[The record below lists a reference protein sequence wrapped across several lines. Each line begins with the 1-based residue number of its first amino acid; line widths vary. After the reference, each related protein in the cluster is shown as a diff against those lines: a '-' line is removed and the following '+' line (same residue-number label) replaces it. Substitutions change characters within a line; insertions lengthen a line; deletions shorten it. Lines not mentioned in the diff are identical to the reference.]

1 MKINRQETYKGLIEK
16 ITSQNLLLQPQD
28 NERLSNLCGLLDEN
42 LRQIESYM
50 HVEISN
56 RGNSFTIKGDKQNV
70 PLTSSLIE
78 KLYVLSAEEELT
90 SKQLHMYMNNTSD
103 NTESMTDKI
112 ISDPDMISLKC
123 KKITIRPK
131 TKSQQEYVEAIIK
144 NDLTFG
150 IGSAGTGK
158 TYLAVACAIY
168 FLEKDL
174 INKIFLV
181 RPAIEAGEKL
191 GFLPGDLSEK
201 VNPYLQPI
209 YDALDEIV
217 GVERVTRLIE
227 KKIIEIAPLAYMRG
241 RTLNDAFIILDE
253 GQNTTIAQM
262 EMFLTRIGFGSKAVV
277 TGDTS
282 QIDLPRDSKSGLK
295 DCLEFMSNING
306 AHITNFKPNDVMRH
320 KIVKDIIREYD
331 KRKK

>member
-1 MKINRQETYKGLIEK
+1 MTEK
-16 ITSQNLLLQPQD
+16 LTHQNLVLQPQD
-28 NERLSNLCGLLDEN
+28 NVRLANLCGLLDEN

-50 HVEISN
+50 NVQISN
-56 RGNSFTIKGDKQNV
+56 RGNTFIIKGHKDIV
-70 PLTSSLIE
+70 SLTSELIE
-78 KLYVLSAEEELT
+78 RLYDISREEELT
-90 SKQLHMYMNNTSD
+90 SKQLHMYMNNTND
-103 NTESMTDKI
+103 NGSTTSGEAITNEESI
-112 ISDPDMISLKC
+112 IKC
-123 KKITIRPK
+123 RKLTIRPK
-131 TKSQQEYVEAIIK
+131 SKSQQEYISGIFN

-158 TYLAVACAIY
+158 TYLAAACAVY

-174 INKIFLV
+174 VKKIFLA

-209 YDALDEIV
+209 YDALYEII
-217 GVERVTRLIE
+217 GFDRVNKLIE
-227 KKIIEIAPLAYMRG
+227 KKVIEIAPLAYMRG

-262 EMFLTRIGFGSKAVV
+262 EMFLTRIGYGSKTVV

-282 QIDLPRDSKSGLK
+282 QIDLPRDIKSGLK
-295 DCLEFMSNING
+295 DCLEFIKNVKGS
-306 AHITNFKPNDVMRH
+306 HVTKFKTSDVMRH
-320 KIVKDIIREYD
+320 KIVKDIIKEYE

>member
-1 MKINRQETYKGLIEK
+1 MTEK
-16 ITSQNLLLQPQD
+16 LTHQNLVLQPQD
-28 NERLSNLCGLLDEN
+28 NVRLANLCGLLDEN

-50 HVEISN
+50 NVQISN
-56 RGNSFTIKGDKQNV
+56 RGNTFIIKGHKDIV
-70 PLTSSLIE
+70 PLTSELIE
-78 KLYVLSAEEELT
+78 KLYDISREEELT
-90 SKQLHMYMNNTSD
+90 SKQLHMYMNNTNDNGSAASD
-103 NTESMTDKI
+103 KTITNEESI
-112 ISDPDMISLKC
+112 IKC
-123 KKITIRPK
+123 RKITIRPK
-131 TKSQQEYVEAIIK
+131 SKSQQEYIK
-144 NDLTFG
+144 GIFSNDLSFG

-158 TYLAVACAIY
+158 TYLAVACAVY

-174 INKIFLV
+174 VKKIFLA

-209 YDALDEIV
+209 YDALYEII
-217 GVERVTRLIE
+217 GFDRVNKLIE
-227 KKIIEIAPLAYMRG
+227 KKVIEIAPLAYMRG

-262 EMFLTRIGFGSKAVV
+262 EMFLTRIGYGSKTFV

-282 QIDLPRDSKSGLK
+282 QIDLPSDIKSGLK
-295 DCLEFMSNING
+295 DCLEFIKNIKG
-306 AHITNFKPNDVMRH
+306 SHVTKFKTSDVMRH
-320 KIVKDIIREYD
+320 KIVKDIIKEYE

>member
-1 MKINRQETYKGLIEK
+1 MTEK
-16 ITSQNLLLQPQD
+16 ITHQNLVLQPQD
-28 NERLSNLCGLLDEN
+28 NERLANLCGLLDEN

-50 HVEISN
+50 NVQISN
-56 RGNSFTIKGDKQNV
+56 RGNKFIIKGHKDIV
-70 PLTSSLIE
+70 PMTSELIE
-78 KLYVLSAEEELT
+78 KLYDISSEEELT
-90 SKQLHMYMNNTSD
+90 SKQLHMYMNSNTNNILSTTKEKSSND
-103 NTESMTDKI
+103 EAVI
-112 ISDPDMISLKC
+112 KC
-123 KKITIRPK
+123 RKVTIRPK
-131 TKSQQEYVEAIIK
+131 SKSQREYINGIFN

-158 TYLAVACAIY
+158 TYLAVASAVY

-174 INKIFLV
+174 VKKIFLA

-209 YDALDEIV
+209 YDALYEII
-217 GVERVTRLIE
+217 GFERVNKLIE
-227 KKIIEIAPLAYMRG
+227 KKVIEIAPLAYMRG

-262 EMFLTRIGFGSKAVV
+262 EMFLTRIGYGSKTVV

-282 QIDLPRDSKSGLK
+282 QVDLPRDITSGLK
-295 DCLEFMSNING
+295 DCLEFIPKVKGSFV
-306 AHITNFKPNDVMRH
+306 TKFKASDVMRH
-320 KIVKDIIREYD
+320 KIVKDIIKEYE

>member
-1 MKINRQETYKGLIEK
+1 MTEK
-16 ITSQNLLLQPQD
+16 LTHQNLVLQPQD
-28 NERLSNLCGLLDEN
+28 NVRLANLCGLLDEN

-50 HVEISN
+50 NVQISN
-56 RGNSFTIKGDKQNV
+56 RGNTFIIKGHKDIV
-70 PLTSSLIE
+70 SLTSELIE
-78 KLYVLSAEEELT
+78 KLYDISREEELT
-90 SKQLHMYMNNTSD
+90 SKQLHMYMNNTNDNGSAASD
-103 NTESMTDKI
+103 KTITNEESIIKCRKI
-112 ISDPDMISLKC
+112 I
-123 KKITIRPK
+123 IRPK
-131 TKSQQEYVEAIIK
+131 SKSQQEYIRGIFS
-144 NDLTFG
+144 NDLSFG

-158 TYLAVACAIY
+158 TYLAVACAVY

-174 INKIFLV
+174 VKKIFLA

-209 YDALDEIV
+209 YDALYEII
-217 GVERVTRLIE
+217 GFDRVNKLIE
-227 KKIIEIAPLAYMRG
+227 KKVIEIAPLAYMRG

-262 EMFLTRIGFGSKAVV
+262 EMFLTRIGYGSKTVV

-282 QIDLPRDSKSGLK
+282 QIDLPRDIKSGLK
-295 DCLEFMSNING
+295 DCLEFIKNVKGS
-306 AHITNFKPNDVMRH
+306 HVTKFKTSDVMRH
-320 KIVKDIIREYD
+320 KIVKDIIKEYE

>member
-1 MKINRQETYKGLIEK
+1 MTEK
-16 ITSQNLLLQPQD
+16 LTHQNLVLQPQD
-28 NERLSNLCGLLDEN
+28 NVRLANLCGLLDEN

-50 HVEISN
+50 NVQISN
-56 RGNSFTIKGDKQNV
+56 RGNTFIIKGHKDIV
-70 PLTSSLIE
+70 SLTSELIE
-78 KLYVLSAEEELT
+78 KLYDISREEELT
-90 SKQLHMYMNNTSD
+90 SKQLHMYMNNTNDNGSAASD
-103 NTESMTDKI
+103 KTITNEESIIKCRKI
-112 ISDPDMISLKC
+112 I
-123 KKITIRPK
+123 IRPK
-131 TKSQQEYVEAIIK
+131 SKSQQEYIK
-144 NDLTFG
+144 GIFSNDLSFG

-158 TYLAVACAIY
+158 TYLAVACAVY

-174 INKIFLV
+174 VKKIFLA

-209 YDALDEIV
+209 YDALYEII
-217 GVERVTRLIE
+217 GFDRVNKLIE
-227 KKIIEIAPLAYMRG
+227 KKVIEIAPLAYMRG

-262 EMFLTRIGFGSKAVV
+262 EMFLTRIGYGSKTVV

-282 QIDLPRDSKSGLK
+282 QIDLPRDIKSGLK
-295 DCLEFMSNING
+295 DCLEFIKNIKG
-306 AHITNFKPNDVMRH
+306 SHVTKFKTSDVMRH
-320 KIVKDIIREYD
+320 KIVKDIIKEYE

>member
-1 MKINRQETYKGLIEK
+1 LTEK

-28 NERLSNLCGLLDEN
+28 NARLSNLCGLLDEN
-42 LRQIESYM
+42 LRQIETYM
-50 HVEISN
+50 SVQISN
-56 RGNSFTIKGDKQNV
+56 RGNSFIIKGDKQSV

-78 KLYVLSAEEELT
+78 KLYVISAEEELT

-103 NTESMTDKI
+103 DTETNTNKI
-112 ISDPDMISLKC
+112 IYESDDISLKC

-131 TKSQQEYVEAIIK
+131 SKSQQEYVKAIMD

-168 FLEKDL
+168 LLEKDA
-174 INKIFLV
+174 IKKIFLV

-209 YDALDEIV
+209 YDALDDV
-217 GVERVTRLIE
+217 LGAERVNKLIE
-227 KKIIEIAPLAYMRG
+227 KKVIEIAPLAYMRG
-241 RTLNDAFIILDE
+241 RTLNDAFILLDE

-295 DCLEFMSNING
+295 DCLEFMPKING
-306 AHITNFKPNDVMRH
+306 AHITKFKPNDVMRH
-320 KIVKDIIREYD
+320 KIVKDIIKEYD

>member
-1 MKINRQETYKGLIEK
+1 MTEK
-16 ITSQNLLLQPQD
+16 ITHQNLILQPQD
-28 NERLSNLCGLLDEN
+28 NERLANLCGLLDEN

-50 HVEISN
+50 NVQISN
-56 RGNSFTIKGDKQNV
+56 RGNKFIIKGHEDIV
-70 PLTSSLIE
+70 PQTSDLIE
-78 KLYVLSAEEELT
+78 KLYDISREEELT
-90 SKQLHMYMNNTSD
+90 SKQLHMYMNKNSD
-103 NTESMTDKI
+103 S
-112 ISDPDMISLKC
+112 ISKSGHEIPDDEITIKC
-123 KKITIRPK
+123 RKLTIRPK
-131 TKSQQEYVEAIIK
+131 SKSQQEYLGAILN

-158 TYLAVACAIY
+158 TYLAVACAVY

-174 INKIFLV
+174 CKKIFLA

-209 YDALDEIV
+209 YDALYEILGFEKV
-217 GVERVTRLIE
+217 NKLIE
-227 KKIIEIAPLAYMRG
+227 KKVIEIAPLAYMRG

-262 EMFLTRIGFGSKAVV
+262 EMFLTRIGYGSKTVV

-282 QIDLPRDSKSGLK
+282 QIDLPRGSKSGLK
-295 DCLEFMSNING
+295 DCLEFMPKVNG
-306 AHITNFKPNDVMRH
+306 CLLYTSPSPRD
-320 KIVKDIIREYD
+320 
-331 KRKK
+331 

>member
-1 MKINRQETYKGLIEK
+1 LTEK

-28 NERLSNLCGLLDEN
+28 NQRLSNLCGLLDEN
-42 LRQIESYM
+42 LRQIETYM
-50 HVEISN
+50 SVEISN
-56 RGNSFTIKGDKQNV
+56 RGNSFIIKGDKQNV

-78 KLYVLSAEEELT
+78 KLYLISAEEELT

-103 NTESMTDKI
+103 GTQSTKDKI
-112 ISDPDMISLKC
+112 VSDPDDISIKC

-131 TKSQQEYVEAIIK
+131 SKSQQEYVKAIMD

-174 INKIFLV
+174 VKKIFLV

-209 YDALDEIV
+209 YDALDDVI
-217 GVERVTRLIE
+217 GAERVNKLIE
-227 KKIIEIAPLAYMRG
+227 KKVIEIAPLAYMRG

-282 QIDLPRDSKSGLK
+282 QIDLPRDSRSGLK
-295 DCLEFMSNING
+295 DCLEFMPKING
-306 AHITNFKPNDVMRH
+306 AHITKFKPNDVMRH
-320 KIVKDIIREYD
+320 KIVKDIIKEYD
-331 KRKK
+331 RRKK

>member
-1 MKINRQETYKGLIEK
+1 MTEKLIH
-16 ITSQNLLLQPQD
+16 QNLVLQPQD
-28 NERLSNLCGLLDEN
+28 NVRLANLCGLLDEN

-50 HVEISN
+50 NVQISN
-56 RGNSFTIKGDKQNV
+56 RGNTFIIKGHKNIV
-70 PLTSSLIE
+70 SLTSELIE
-78 KLYVLSAEEELT
+78 KLYDISREEELT
-90 SKQLHMYMNNTSD
+90 SKQLHMYMNNTND
-103 NTESMTDKI
+103 NGSTAGDKTITNEESI
-112 ISDPDMISLKC
+112 IRCRKL
-123 KKITIRPK
+123 TIRPK
-131 TKSQQEYVEAIIK
+131 SKSQQEYIK
-144 NDLTFG
+144 GIFNNDLSFG

-158 TYLAVACAIY
+158 TYLAVACAVY

-174 INKIFLV
+174 VKKIFLA

-209 YDALDEIV
+209 YDALYEII
-217 GVERVTRLIE
+217 GFDRVNKLIE
-227 KKIIEIAPLAYMRG
+227 KKVIEIAPLAYMRG

-262 EMFLTRIGFGSKAVV
+262 EMFLTRIGYGSKTVV

-282 QIDLPRDSKSGLK
+282 QIDLPRDIKSGLK
-295 DCLEFMSNING
+295 DCLEFIKNIKG
-306 AHITNFKPNDVMRH
+306 SHVTKFKTSDVMRH
-320 KIVKDIIREYD
+320 KIVKDIIKEYE

>member
-1 MKINRQETYKGLIEK
+1 MTDK
-16 ITSQNLLLQPQD
+16 ITHQNLVLQPQD
-28 NERLSNLCGLLDEN
+28 NERLANLCGLLDEN

-50 HVEISN
+50 NVQISN
-56 RGNSFTIKGDKQNV
+56 RGNTFIIKGDENIV
-70 PLTSSLIE
+70 PQTSQLIE
-78 KLYVLSAEEELT
+78 KLYDISREEELT
-90 SKQLHMYMNNTSD
+90 SKQLHMYMNKNS
-103 NTESMTDKI
+103 NNMTPEKEDISQDEEI
-112 ISDPDMISLKC
+112 IIKC
-123 KKITIRPK
+123 RKLTIRAK
-131 TKSQQEYVEAIIK
+131 SKSQQEYISAILN

-158 TYLAVACAIY
+158 TYLAVACAVH
-168 FLEKDL
+168 FLEKD
-174 INKIFLV
+174 IVKKIFLA

-209 YDALDEIV
+209 YDALYEII
-217 GVERVTRLIE
+217 GFERVSKLLE

-262 EMFLTRIGFGSKAVV
+262 EMFLTRIGYGSKTVV

-282 QIDLPRDSKSGLK
+282 QIDLPKDSKSGLN
-295 DCLEFMSNING
+295 DCLEFMPKVKG
-306 AHITNFKPNDVMRH
+306 AHITKFKASDVMRH
-320 KIVKDIIREYD
+320 KIVKDIIREYE

>member
-1 MKINRQETYKGLIEK
+1 MTEK
-16 ITSQNLLLQPQD
+16 ITHQNLVLQPQD
-28 NERLSNLCGLLDEN
+28 NERLANLCGLLDEN

-50 HVEISN
+50 NVEISN
-56 RGNSFTIKGDKQNV
+56 RGNTFIIKGHEDTV
-70 PLTSSLIE
+70 PLTSELIE
-78 KLYVLSAEEELT
+78 RLYDISSEEELT
-90 SKQLHMYMNNTSD
+90 SKQLHMYMNKNTD
-103 NTESMTDKI
+103 NVNNDKDH
-112 ISDPDMISLKC
+112 ISDDEEILIKC
-123 KKITIRPK
+123 RKITIRPK
-131 TKSQQEYVEAIIK
+131 SKSQQQYMNAILQ

-158 TYLAVACAIY
+158 TYLAVACAVY

-174 INKIFLV
+174 VKKIFLA

-209 YDALDEIV
+209 YDALYEII
-217 GVERVTRLIE
+217 GFERVSKLLE

-262 EMFLTRIGFGSKAVV
+262 EMFLTRIGYGSKTVV

-282 QIDLPRDSKSGLK
+282 QIDLPRDVKSGLK
-295 DCLEFMSNING
+295 DCLEFMPKVKGS
-306 AHITNFKPNDVMRH
+306 HITRFNANDVMRH
-320 KIVKDIIREYD
+320 KIVKDIIREYE

>member
-1 MKINRQETYKGLIEK
+1 MTDK
-16 ITSQNLLLQPQD
+16 ITHQNLVLQPQD
-28 NERLSNLCGLLDEN
+28 NERLANLCGLLDEN

-50 HVEISN
+50 NVQISN
-56 RGNSFTIKGDKQNV
+56 RGNAFIIKGDENIV
-70 PLTSSLIE
+70 PQTSQLIE
-78 KLYVLSAEEELT
+78 KLYDISREEELT
-90 SKQLHMYMNNTSD
+90 SKQLHMYMNKNS
-103 NTESMTDKI
+103 NNMTPEKEDISQDEEI
-112 ISDPDMISLKC
+112 IIKC
-123 KKITIRPK
+123 RKLTIRAK
-131 TKSQQEYVEAIIK
+131 SKSQQEYISAILN

-158 TYLAVACAIY
+158 TYLAVACAVH
-168 FLEKDL
+168 FLEKD
-174 INKIFLV
+174 IVKKIFLA

-209 YDALDEIV
+209 YDALYEII
-217 GVERVTRLIE
+217 GFERVSKLLE

-262 EMFLTRIGFGSKAVV
+262 EMFLTRIGYGSKTVV

-282 QIDLPRDSKSGLK
+282 QIDLPKDSKSGLK
-295 DCLEFMSNING
+295 DCLEFMPKVKG
-306 AHITNFKPNDVMRH
+306 AHITKFKASDVMRH
-320 KIVKDIIREYD
+320 KIVKDIIREYE